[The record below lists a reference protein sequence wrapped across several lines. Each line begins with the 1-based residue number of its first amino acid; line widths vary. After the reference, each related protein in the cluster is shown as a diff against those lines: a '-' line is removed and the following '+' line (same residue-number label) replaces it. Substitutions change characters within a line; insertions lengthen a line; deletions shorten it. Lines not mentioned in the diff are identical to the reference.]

1 MQHPNHSK
9 LHNKTRKR
17 SLHSYKPTINKNLV
31 SLKSLKRATLKN
43 CNAVKAFKLKEP
55 LSIYVPTNESSNHCL
70 PYYNPLAIHTL
81 LDRLRANK
89 HIITTHVIPPKQID
103 GNCWFNTMFM
113 MFFVSDKG
121 RHFFHFF
128 RQFMIEGKDSNKKR
142 IPKNLRDAFSLL
154 NYAVE
159 LSLTGSKYAVN
170 MDTNNIII
178 DIYDNIPK
186 KFKYDRITKRQY
198 VPDWWDAGNPIHYY
212 NAIMRYLNVAS
223 VSLMEHNLQHNWL
236 ETLTRKIQHKLLNS
250 HHYHRSPN
258 SHSLN
263 NRSIIPHIIVLNGYQ
278 KSGIINKLVEFE
290 IVIDANQ
297 TIKYQLDSSSVL
309 DDSNEHFSCVLTCEG
324 QEMGFDGMST
334 SRIRP
339 LQWKDKINQN
349 VNWTFEGSA
358 HSGVQLAWNFQTC
371 YHQMLYYRI

>member
-9 LHNKTRKR
+9 THSKTRKR
-17 SLHSYKPTINKNLV
+17 SLQSYKPTINKNLV
-31 SLKSLKRATLKN
+31 SLKSLKRTTLKN
-43 CNAVKAFKLKEP
+43 CNTVKAFKLKEP
-55 LSIYVPTNESSNHCL
+55 LSVYVPTSKTHCL
-70 PYYNPLAIHTL
+70 PYYNPLSIHTL

-89 HIITTHVIPPKQID
+89 HIITQNVIPPKQID

-121 RHFFHFF
+121 RRFFHFF
-128 RQFMIEGKDSNKKR
+128 RQFMIEGKDINKKR

-178 DIYDNIPK
+178 DIYGNIPK

-198 VPDWWDAGNPIHYY
+198 VPDWWDAGNPIQYY
-212 NAIMRYLNVAS
+212 NAIMRYLDVAS
-223 VSLMEHNLQHNWL
+223 VSLLEHDLTHDWL
-236 ETLTRKIQHKLLNS
+236 DTLTRKIQHNAM
-250 HHYHRSPN
+250 
-258 SHSLN
+258 N
-263 NRSIIPHIIVLNGYQ
+263 NQSTHALPHALPHIIVLNGYQ
-278 KSGIINKLVEFE
+278 KSGIVNKLVEFE
-290 IVIDANQ
+290 IVIDAVQ